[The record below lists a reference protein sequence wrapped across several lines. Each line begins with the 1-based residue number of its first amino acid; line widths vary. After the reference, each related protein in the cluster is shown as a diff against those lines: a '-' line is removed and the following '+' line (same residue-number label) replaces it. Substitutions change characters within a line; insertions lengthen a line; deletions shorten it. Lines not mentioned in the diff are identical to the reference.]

1 MKRILS
7 LILLLLGGLGISQ
20 AAFYTRIPYQNV
32 AGKMQVKV
40 SVGGVEGTFI
50 FDTGAPVCLTHSFAQ
65 KVNLTKIQ
73 EMKFVDSNGQEFT
86 QDLYMLDALKV
97 SDTEFTKVHA
107 LKVSDTEF
115 TKVQAVVFEEGN
127 MIEQMGID
135 GVLGYTLFGSHI
147 VELDAANQEII
158 ISDMEERFPLKA
170 EYASRMLS
178 ADYTPMIEWKVGGV
192 VADTV
197 LFDSGAAGFW
207 DVSETKYMQLKKQGL
222 VEQLSRGEGIISF
235 GAAGLEESTVRYR
248 LKAGEVGIGA
258 ARFRNVTAETT
269 TGMSRVGTD
278 LLYYG
283 KVVMDYRK
291 RLFYFIPNQ
300 PDAVPD
306 MYRKTWN
313 VEITVMGDYLT
324 AGFIWESAAKDLS
337 GGERIVAVNGK
348 RFDKVDMYEA
358 MTTNLVNLTG
368 DEATI
373 TVLDKQTGKERDVKI
388 HLE

>member
-97 SDTEFTKVHA
+97 SDTEFTKV
-107 LKVSDTEF
+107 
-115 TKVQAVVFEEGN
+115 QAAVFEEGN

-135 GVLGYTLFGSHI
+135 GVLGYTLFGTQI
-147 VELDAANQEII
+147 VELDAQKQEIV
-158 ISDMEERFPLKA
+158 ISDMEERFPLKP
-170 EYASRMLS
+170 EYASVMLS
-178 ADYTPMIEWKVGGV
+178 ADYTPMIALKVGGV

-207 DVSETKYMQLKKQGL
+207 EVSEPKYFQLKQQG
-222 VEQLSRGEGIISF
+222 VVKQLSKGQGIISF
-235 GAAGLEESTVRYR
+235 GAAGLEENTVRYR
-248 LKAGEVGIGA
+248 LKAEELGIGA
-258 ARFRNVTAETT
+258 ARFKNVTAETT
-269 TGMSRVGTD
+269 TGMSRIGTD

-283 KVVMDYRK
+283 KVIMDYRK

-300 PDAVPD
+300 PEAVPD

-313 VEITVMGDYLT
+313 VEITVMDDYLT

-337 GGERIVAVNGK
+337 GGERIVEVNGK
-348 RFDKVDMYEA
+348 RFDKVDMYKA
-358 MTTNLVNLTG
+358 MTTNLVGLSG

-373 TVLDKQTGKERDVKI
+373 VVIDKKTGKEKKLKI
-388 HLE
+388 YQE

>member
-1 MKRILS
+1 MKKILFIIALLVNAAQLS
-7 LILLLLGGLGISQ
+7 L

-40 SVGGVEGTFI
+40 SIGGAEGTFI

-65 KVNLTKIQ
+65 KVNLTKIR
-73 EMKFVDSNGQEFT
+73 EMRFVDSNGQEFT

-97 SDTEFTKVHA
+97 SDTEFTKV
-107 LKVSDTEF
+107 
-115 TKVQAVVFEEGN
+115 QAVVFEEGN
-127 MIEQMGID
+127 MVEQMNID

-147 VELDAANQEII
+147 VAIDAARQEIV
-158 ISDMEERFPLKA
+158 ISDMEERFPLQA

-178 ADYTPMIEWKVGGV
+178 ADYTPMIEWKVGGM

-207 DVSETKYMQLKKQGL
+207 EVSEDKFFQLKRQGL
-222 VEQLSRGEGIISF
+222 VKQLSKGQGIISF
-235 GAAGLEESTVRYR
+235 GATGLEENTVRYR
-248 LKAGEVGIGA
+248 LVAEKAGIGA
-258 ARFRNVTAETT
+258 ARFKNVTAETT
-269 TGMSRVGTD
+269 SGMSRIGTD

-283 KVVMDYRK
+283 KVIMDYRK

-300 PDAVPD
+300 PDTVPD

-313 VEITVMGDYLT
+313 VEITVMNDYLS

-337 GGERIVAVNGK
+337 GGERIVEVNGK
-348 RFDKVDMYEA
+348 RFGKVDMYEA
-358 MTTNLVNLTG
+358 MTTNLVDLSG

-373 TVLDKQTGKERDVKI
+373 VVIDKTTGKEKQVVIRQ
-388 HLE
+388 E

>member
-1 MKRILS
+1 MRKI
-7 LILLLLGGLGISQ
+7 IIIAALLLGMAGVCHAG
-20 AAFYTRIPYQNV
+20 FYTRIPYQNV

-50 FDTGAPVCLTHSFAQ
+50 FDTGAPVCLTHTFAR

-73 EMKFVDSNGQEFT
+73 EMRFVDSNGQEFT
-86 QDLYMLDALKV
+86 QDLYLLDALR
-97 SDTEFTKVHA
+97 
-107 LKVSDTEF
+107 VSDTEF

-127 MIEQMGID
+127 MVEQMGID

-291 RLFYFIPNQ
+291 RMFYFIPNQ